1 MNELTQS
8 AIEKAKRGEALTEEE
23 IDAIC
28 HALPEEVEQFK
39 NAITPL
45 WELIST
51 ALDNI
56 IRWLTDVIPLMAY
69 EVDKTLDACPNRRVI
84 YLARH
89 ARKHRTRK
97 KNIRRAFKITEK
109 EAKK

>member
-8 AIEKAKRGEALTEEE
+8 AIEKAKRGEVLTEEE

-28 HALPEEVEQFK
+28 NALPEEMEQFK
-39 NAITPL
+39 AAITPL
-45 WELIST
+45 WSLLSEV
-51 ALDNI
+51 LDNVL
-56 IRWLTDVIPLMAY
+56 RWLTDFIQLTAY
-69 EVDKTLDACPNRRVI
+69 EVNKTLDACPNRRVV

-89 ARKHRTRK
+89 AKKHRTRN
-97 KNIRRAFKITEK
+97 KNIRRAFKIAEK